1 MRRSVLAAQPT
12 SDEVLGG
19 VTASIDHRA
28 VPDPRLH
35 RAGWSITIALILG
48 AAGLLAQPTPT
59 SSVPRLADGRPDL
72 NGMWTFAT
80 LTPLERPAEMAGK
93 ATLTE
98 QEAAA
103 IEKRTLEVQNRDRRD
118 GEGAGG
124 RGSDGRSDLDR
135 AYNQFWW
142 DYGTKVVGTRRTSLI
157 VDPPDGRIPPLLPD
171 AARRQAERAAV
182 ESGPPNGPEDRPL
195 RERCLNILTAG
206 PPMLPGPY
214 NNNVQF
220 FQTPGLV
227 AIHSEMIHDTR
238 LVPIG
243 GPPHL
248 PPTIR
253 QWLGDSCGRWESDTL
268 VVETTNFTGKTAFR
282 GSTSS
287 LHLVER
293 FTRASADTLLY
304 EFTVSDPAAWA
315 RPWRVALP
323 MTRSADKIYE
333 YACHEGNMGLL
344 AILAGARAQ
353 ERDVGSS
360 RGVH

>member
-1 MRRSVLAAQPT
+1 VQLSL
-12 SDEVLGG
+12 
-19 VTASIDHRA
+19 
-28 VPDPRLH
+28 
-35 RAGWSITIALILG
+35 LG
-48 AAGLLAQPTPT
+48 ATAAALLVAATVLLAQSGAPPPV
-59 SSVPRLADGRPDL
+59 SVPRLADGRPDF
-72 NGMWTFAT
+72 NGVWTFAT

-103 IEKRTLEVQNRDRRD
+103 IEKRTLDVQNRDRRD
-118 GEGAGG
+118 GGGAGD
-124 RGSDGRSDLDR
+124 RGSDGRTDLDR

-182 ESGPPNGPEDRPL
+182 ESGTPNGPEDRPL

-214 NNNVQF
+214 NNNVQM

-248 PPTIR
+248 PSRIR
-253 QWLGDSCGRWESDTL
+253 QWLGDARARWDGDTL
-268 VVETTNFTGKTAFR
+268 VVETANFTGKTAFR
-282 GSTSS
+282 GSSAS

-293 FTRASADTLLY
+293 FTRVSAETLLY
-304 EFTVSDPAAWA
+304 EFTVTDPSAWA
-315 RPWRVALP
+315 KSWSVALP
-323 MTRSADKIYE
+323 MTKTADKIYE
-333 YACHEGNMGLL
+333 YACHEGNVGLL

-353 ERDVGSS
+353 ERDLRPS

>member
-1 MRRSVLAAQPT
+1 MLVAAT
-12 SDEVLGG
+12 V
-19 VTASIDHRA
+19 
-28 VPDPRLH
+28 
-35 RAGWSITIALILG
+35 
-48 AAGLLAQPTPT
+48 LLAQSGAPPAAP
-59 SSVPRLADGRPDL
+59 VPRLADGRPDF
-72 NGMWTFAT
+72 NGVWTFAT

-103 IEKRTLEVQNRDRRD
+103 IEKRTLDVQNRDRRD
-118 GEGAGG
+118 GEGADG
-124 RGSDGRSDLDR
+124 RGSDGRTDLDR

-157 VDPPDGRIPPLLPD
+157 VDPPDGRVPPLLPG

-182 ESGPPNGPEDRPL
+182 ESGTPNGPEDRPL

-214 NNNVQF
+214 NNNVQM
-220 FQTPGLV
+220 FQTPERV

-248 PPTIR
+248 PSRIR
-253 QWLGDSCGRWESDTL
+253 QWLGDARARWDGDTL

-282 GSTSS
+282 GSSAS

-293 FTRASADTLLY
+293 FTRVSAETLLY
-304 EFTVSDPAAWA
+304 EFTVTDPSAWA
-315 RPWRVALP
+315 KSWSVALP
-323 MTRSADKIYE
+323 MTKTADKIYE
-333 YACHEGNMGLL
+333 YACHEGNVGLL

-353 ERDVGSS
+353 ERDLRPS

>member
-1 MRRSVLAAQPT
+1 
-12 SDEVLGG
+12 
-19 VTASIDHRA
+19 
-28 VPDPRLH
+28 
-35 RAGWSITIALILG
+35 
-48 AAGLLAQPTPT
+48 
-59 SSVPRLADGRPDL
+59 
-72 NGMWTFAT
+72 
-80 LTPLERPAEMAGK
+80 MAGK

-103 IEKRTLEVQNRDRRD
+103 IEKRTLDVQNRDRRD
-118 GEGAGG
+118 GEGADG
-124 RGSDGRSDLDR
+124 RGSDGRTDLDR

-182 ESGPPNGPEDRPL
+182 ESGTPNGPEDRPL

-214 NNNVQF
+214 NNNVQM
-220 FQTPGLV
+220 FQTPELV

-248 PPTIR
+248 PSRIR
-253 QWLGDSCGRWESDTL
+253 QWLGDARARWDGDTL

-282 GSTSS
+282 GSSAS

-293 FTRASADTLLY
+293 FTRVSAETLLY
-304 EFTVSDPAAWA
+304 EFTVTDPSAWA
-315 RPWRVALP
+315 KSWSVALP
-323 MTRSADKIYE
+323 MTKTADKIYE
-333 YACHEGNMGLL
+333 YACHEGNVGLL

-353 ERDVGSS
+353 ERAPSAVARGKLDPLNYQYLAGANSCWVVQVFPPSS
-360 RGVH
+360 

>member
-1 MRRSVLAAQPT
+1 VPHSRVHRS
-12 SDEVLGG
+12 
-19 VTASIDHRA
+19 
-28 VPDPRLH
+28 
-35 RAGWSITIALILG
+35 AGWATAAALILG
-48 AAGLLAQPTPT
+48 VAAVLAQTTAPPPA
-59 SSVPRLADGRPDL
+59 SIPRLAGGRPDL
-72 NGMWTFAT
+72 NGMWSFAT
-80 LTPLERPAEMAGK
+80 LTPLERPASMAGK

-118 GEGAGG
+118 GDAADG
-124 RGSDGRSDLDR
+124 RGSDGRTDLDR

-142 DYGTKVVGTRRTSLI
+142 DYGTKVVGTRRTSLV
-157 VDPPDGRIPPLLPD
+157 VDPPDGRIPPLLAD

-214 NNNVQF
+214 NNNMQL
-220 FQTPGLV
+220 FQTPQTV

-238 LVPIG
+238 LVPID
-243 GPPHL
+243 GPSHL
-248 PPTIR
+248 PSTIR
-253 QWLGDSCGRWESDTL
+253 QWLGDARGRWDGDTL

-282 GSTSS
+282 GSSES

-293 FTRASADTLLY
+293 FTRVSADTLLY
-304 EFTVSDPAAWA
+304 EFTVTDPAAWA
-315 RPWRVALP
+315 RPWSVALP
-323 MTRSADKIYE
+323 MSRSVDKIYE
-333 YACHEGNMGLL
+333 YACHEGNLGLP

-353 ERDVGSS
+353 ERTARSS
-360 RGVH
+360 ASAR

>member
-1 MRRSVLAAQPT
+1 
-12 SDEVLGG
+12 
-19 VTASIDHRA
+19 
-28 VPDPRLH
+28 
-35 RAGWSITIALILG
+35 
-48 AAGLLAQPTPT
+48 
-59 SSVPRLADGRPDL
+59 
-72 NGMWTFAT
+72 
-80 LTPLERPAEMAGK
+80 LERRDE
-93 ATLTE
+93 
-98 QEAAA
+98 
-103 IEKRTLEVQNRDRRD
+103 DRRD
-118 GEGAGG
+118 DEV
-124 RGSDGRSDLDR
+124 RGTTNGTQITADVAR

-171 AARRQAERAAV
+171 AARRQAERATV
-182 ESGPPNGPEDRPL
+182 ESGTPNGPEDRPL

-214 NNNVQF
+214 NNNVQM

-248 PPTIR
+248 PSRIR
-253 QWLGDSCGRWESDTL
+253 QWLGDARARWDGDTL
-268 VVETTNFTGKTAFR
+268 VVETANFTGKTAFR
-282 GSTSS
+282 GSSAS

-293 FTRASADTLLY
+293 FTRVSAETLLY
-304 EFTVSDPAAWA
+304 EFTVTDPSAWA
-315 RPWRVALP
+315 KSWSVALP
-323 MTRSADKIYE
+323 MTKTADKIYE
-333 YACHEGNMGLL
+333 YACHEGNVGLL

-353 ERDVGSS
+353 ERDLRPS

>member
-1 MRRSVLAAQPT
+1 VQLSL
-12 SDEVLGG
+12 
-19 VTASIDHRA
+19 
-28 VPDPRLH
+28 
-35 RAGWSITIALILG
+35 LG
-48 AAGLLAQPTPT
+48 ATAAALLVAATVLLAQSGAPPPAP
-59 SSVPRLADGRPDL
+59 VPRLADGRPDF
-72 NGMWTFAT
+72 NGVWTFAT

-103 IEKRTLEVQNRDRRD
+103 IEKRTLDVQNRDRRD
-118 GEGAGG
+118 GGGAGD
-124 RGSDGRSDLDR
+124 RGSDGRTDLDR

-182 ESGPPNGPEDRPL
+182 ESGTPNGPEDRPL

-214 NNNVQF
+214 NNNVQM

-248 PPTIR
+248 PSRIR
-253 QWLGDSCGRWESDTL
+253 QWLGDARARWDGDTL
-268 VVETTNFTGKTAFR
+268 VVETANFTGKTAFR
-282 GSTSS
+282 GSSAS

-293 FTRASADTLLY
+293 FTRVSAETLLY
-304 EFTVSDPAAWA
+304 EFTVTDPSAWA
-315 RPWRVALP
+315 KSWSVALP
-323 MTRSADKIYE
+323 MTKTADKIYE
-333 YACHEGNMGLL
+333 YACHEGNVGLL

-353 ERDVGSS
+353 ERDLRSS